1 MGRRKLITNSANLSF
16 IDNAIL
22 NDLTFID
29 YFNRLSRIALSMF
42 EWVNLPNSMDSRFLE
57 KCLFEFRSSYFI
69 I

>member
-1 MGRRKLITNSANLSF
+1 MARRKLITNSNNLSF

-57 KCLFEFRSSYFI
+57 KCLFENRRSNFI
-69 I
+69 V